1 MLPLQRFQDFI
12 EQEKLFSKGNKILL
26 AVSGG
31 KDSVLMLH
39 LFNAAGINVGVAH
52 CNFNLRAD
60 EAQRDEQFVK
70 TLARSLDLPFYVTHF
85 DTKKY
90 AAEHKIS
97 TQMAARDLRYNW
109 FEEIRVTHGYDFIA
123 LAQHQNDAVET
134 VLINLLRGTG
144 ISGLH
149 GILAKRDKLIRP
161 LLFLNRLEINKI
173 IEDNSLDFVEDSSNL
188 NADYTRNKLRLE
200 VIPHLKEINPSLEN
214 TFAKNINR
222 FAEIET
228 FLNLQI
234 EKISKEIVQKKADG
248 FYIPLEKIKALQ
260 PQKLVLFELLRP
272 YGFIETVAEEI
283 LNGLEKQSGARF
295 FSRNYQAIINRNNLI
310 ISKINL
316 EIHQHKIIHR
326 NDLNFSFAT
335 YFFKLTFSDNLS
347 FENVR
352 NKIFVDESALQFP
365 LILRTRQN
373 GDKFIPLG
381 MKGFKKISDYFID
394 EKVPLH
400 LKSEIPIL
408 VNGNGEVIWIAG
420 MRQDNRYK
428 LTKATKKVA
437 IFELENY

>member
-70 TLARSLDLPFYVTHF
+70 TLVRSLDLPFYVTHF

-149 GILAKRDKLIRP
+149 GILPKRDKLIRP
-161 LLFLNRLEINKI
+161 LLFLNRLEINQI
-173 IEDNSLDFVEDSSNL
+173 IEDNSLNFVEDSSNL

-295 FSRNYQAIINRNNLI
+295 FSRNYQAIINRNDLI

-326 NDLNFSFAT
+326 NDLNFSFVT
-335 YFFKLTFSDNLS
+335 YLFKLTFSDNLS

-381 MKGFKKISDYFID
+381 MKGFK
-394 EKVPLH
+394 
-400 LKSEIPIL
+400 
-408 VNGNGEVIWIAG
+408 
-420 MRQDNRYK
+420 
-428 LTKATKKVA
+428 
-437 IFELENY
+437 